1 MTYRA
6 DYAAVEPARSTVDA
20 MEGIVVL
27 EFGAPWCGHCRLA
40 QPLLRDRLGDTAGVT
55 HLKIEDGK
63 GTGVGTLVPGN
74 ALADGDRAG
83 RAGAS
88 WRAWYGRRGRRTSL
102 RCERRSTRSCTDML
116 GAHREFR

>member
-6 DYAAVEPARSTVDA
+6 DYEAVEPARSTVDA

-40 QPLLRDRLGDTAGVT
+40 QPLLRDWLGDTAGVT

-63 GTGVGTLVPGN
+63 GR
-74 ALADGDRAG
+74 ALGRSFRVTRWPTVIVLDGGRELARVVRPTRASDL
-83 RAGAS
+83 AP
-88 WRAWYGRRGRRTSL
+88 L
-102 RCERRSTRSCTDML
+102 REALD
-116 GAHREFR
+116 A